1 MNFIYCNNKTVI
13 ETEPSDTIKQIASY
27 THFTAVELCDILN
40 GIIREKEEVNK
51 ACKESEEEE

>member
-1 MNFIYCNNKTVI
+1 MNFLYCNNKTVI
-13 ETEPSDTIKQIASY
+13 ETEPSDTIEKIASH

-51 ACKESEEEE
+51 AGKESGKEK